1 MSKQIPIYFD
11 TIIASPVQSVSDKT
25 PNLMRLSVGVFTKY
39 GNRNGSYI
47 TEAVAN
53 MLIESATKGNTPV
66 VGFFDPETETWA
78 SHTGPTLANGYGYVE
93 SFEGWQPFID
103 SDGAQREYAVFSVVL
118 FNDYFK
124 EANLIQGQH
133 QSMELDINSI
143 DGDWADI
150 DGVEFFVYTKAAIQ
164 GLCIIGSHE
173 PCFSASNFYS
183 LNNEA
188 LEVQYEK
195 FSSLLFE
202 LKAQVEEI
210 TKNIKGGE
218 SPMDEFENQEQQN
231 LEEVQ
236 EPEQAIEDSTEF
248 EAQIEE
254 TTVETEESV
263 EESVENEENLEPA
276 ESQEQEPNEYELL
289 VQKFDALQADFDT
302 LQENYTQAQTRI
314 DELEAAQA
322 DFNAQIETLRSE
334 NSQLQTSVAAYEAQR
349 IAADEDKKQ
358 NLINQY
364 EEILENAEEISVIKE
379 NVKNYSYDELESK
392 LAILFAHTQ
401 ISNNAIPKVPH
412 VEPQESEFALFM
424 KKYRKS

>member
-1 MSKQIPIYFD
+1 MNRQIPIYFD
-11 TIIASPVQSVSDKT
+11 TIVASPIQPVSDVT
-25 PNLMRLSVGVFTKY
+25 PNLSRLSVGVFTKF

-66 VGFFDPETETWA
+66 VGFFDPETQTWA
-78 SHTGPTLANGYGYVE
+78 GHTGPTLANSYGYIE
-93 SFEGWQPFID
+93 SFEGWRPFTD
-103 SDGAQREYAVFSVVL
+103 SDGAQRDYAVFSVVL
-118 FNDYFK
+118 FNDYYD

-133 QSMELDINSI
+133 QSMELNINSI

-173 PCFSASNFYS
+173 PCFSASTFYKE
-183 LNNEA
+183 NNEA
-188 LEVQYEK
+188 IEAQYEK

-202 LKAQVEEI
+202 LKEQVEEI
-210 TKNIKGGE
+210 AKNIKGGE
-218 SPMDEFENQEQQN
+218 SKMDEFENQEQQVSD
-231 LEEVQ
+231 EVK
-236 EPEQAIEDSTEF
+236 ETEQVIDEQVSEF
-248 EAQIEE
+248 EE
-254 TTVETEESV
+254 TAAENEVEDTPA
-263 EESVENEENLEPA
+263 VENENEETVEEP
-276 ESQEQEPNEYELL
+276 QEPTEYELL
-289 VQKFDALQADFDT
+289 VQRFDALQADFNA
-302 LQENYTQAQTRI
+302 LQENYEQAQTRI
-314 DELEAAQA
+314 NELENAQA
-322 DFNAQIETLRSE
+322 EFTAQIESLQSE
-334 NSQLQTSVAAYEAQR
+334 NSELKTSVADYEAQKL
-349 IAADEDKKQ
+349 AADEDKKQ

-401 ISNNAIPKVPH
+401 ISNNAAPKVPH
-412 VEPQESEFALFM
+412 VEPQESEFANFM